1 MKQHFLELISFSFDD
16 ISFIFVVAVV
26 VMLLVGIKKILDIQ
40 IRRLP
45 KANCL
50 ESFLRFF
57 TFSISKLFSELVFVI
72 LNEFENS
79 KQIMKKIRI
88 KMKKFFPKIRN
99 FFLTVYEKL
108 IR

>member
-16 ISFIFVVAVV
+16 ISFIFVVFVV

-50 ESFLRFF
+50 ESFF
-57 TFSISKLFSELVFVI
+57 TFSISKMFSELDFFI

-79 KQIMKKIRI
+79 KQIMRKS
-88 KMKKFFPKIRN
+88 
-99 FFLTVYEKL
+99 E
-108 IR
+108 